1 MSSDDNHFADGPE
14 TTPAVPVAGDP
25 GTEPEAPPEVRDK
38 LAALPASPGVY
49 LHKNRQGRVIYVGKA
64 ARLNQRVRSYFQT
77 GADRDPKTGIL
88 VRQIGD
94 FDFIVTETAADALI
108 LEDQL
113 IKEYRPKYNIRLK
126 DDKAYPYLR
135 VSLNE
140 PFPRIEVVRRLERD
154 GARYFGPFTDV
165 HAMRETLKFAAGA
178 FQVRTCH
185 LGLPEQTVERACL
198 DWQIGRCS
206 APCVGYDDLKG
217 YRAKVGRL
225 VRFLSGGED
234 EVVEELRS
242 QMARLAAERRYE
254 EAAKQRDLIQRLERT
269 VSHSRPVSGV
279 SGDCDLVGLARDGED
294 ASGLVMRVRGG
305 RILTTHHFLLTDRL
319 DRGLGD
325 IMAQLLREY
334 YPRAGDIPREILL
347 SHPVEDVD
355 DWNLWLQ
362 RLRDGAC
369 ALKVPVRG
377 VRHQA
382 VDLARTN
389 AVLKLRQA
397 AVDRH
402 LRPSRRVTPADVE
415 LQEALDLHTVPD
427 TIECF
432 DISNF
437 QGRETVASLV
447 YFKGG
452 APLKSR
458 YRRFRI
464 RTVEGVDDFASMRE
478 VLDRHYGKL
487 AATGGLPADLVV
499 VDGGAGQ
506 LSVAREVLA
515 KHGFHGAQLIG
526 LAKREETIHRENGTI
541 SLSRRSEA
549 LKLLQRVRDEAHRFA
564 ITYHRLLRDRR
575 TTASE
580 LDLVPG
586 IGTTKKLALLHHF
599 GSVVRVRAA
608 SAAELAE
615 VRGLNR
621 HDVTALMAFF
631 ASRDGHRPPEDA

>member
-1 MSSDDNHFADGPE
+1 M
-14 TTPAVPVAGDP
+14 
-25 GTEPEAPPEVRDK
+25 
-38 LAALPASPGVY
+38 
-49 LHKNRQGRVIYVGKA
+49 
-64 ARLNQRVRSYFQT
+64 
-77 GADRDPKTGIL
+77 
-88 VRQIGD
+88 
-94 FDFIVTETAADALI
+94 
-108 LEDQL
+108 
-113 IKEYRPKYNIRLK
+113 
-126 DDKAYPYLR
+126 
-135 VSLNE
+135 
-140 PFPRIEVVRRLERD
+140 
-154 GARYFGPFTDV
+154 
-165 HAMRETLKFAAGA
+165 
-178 FQVRTCH
+178 RTCH
-185 LGLPEQTVERACL
+185 LDLPGQTVERACL

-206 APCVGYDDLKG
+206 APCVGYDDREG

-225 VRFLSGGED
+225 VRFLAGHED
-234 EVVEELRS
+234 QVLAELRD
-242 QMARLAAERRYE
+242 QMATLAASRRYE
-254 EAAKQRDLIQRLERT
+254 EAAKLRDLIARLDRT

-294 ASGLVMRVRGG
+294 ASGVVMRVRGG
-305 RILTTHHFLLTDRL
+305 RILTSHHFLLTDRL
-319 DRGLGD
+319 DRGLHD

-334 YPRAGDIPREILL
+334 YPRAGDIPAEVLL
-347 SHPVEDVD
+347 SHAVEDVD
-355 DWNLWLQ
+355 DWNVWLR
-362 RLRDGAC
+362 RLRGGAC
-369 ALKVPVRG
+369 ALKVPQRG
-377 VRHQA
+377 ARHQA

-389 AVLKLRQA
+389 AAFKLRQA
-397 AVDRH
+397 EVGRH
-402 LRPSRRVTPADVE
+402 LRPARKVTPGDIG

-452 APLKSR
+452 EPLKSR

-478 VLDRHYGKL
+478 VLERHYGKL
-487 AATGGLPADLVV
+487 AATGGEPADLVV

-506 LSVAREVLA
+506 LGVAREVLA
-515 KHGFHGAQLIG
+515 RHGFHGAQLIG
-526 LAKREETIHRENGTI
+526 LAKREETIHREGGTI

-599 GSVVRVRAA
+599 GSVARVRAA
-608 SAAELAE
+608 TAAELAD

-621 HDVTALMAFF
+621 HDVAALLAFF
-631 ASRDGHRPPEDA
+631 AQRDGGDPGEPAR